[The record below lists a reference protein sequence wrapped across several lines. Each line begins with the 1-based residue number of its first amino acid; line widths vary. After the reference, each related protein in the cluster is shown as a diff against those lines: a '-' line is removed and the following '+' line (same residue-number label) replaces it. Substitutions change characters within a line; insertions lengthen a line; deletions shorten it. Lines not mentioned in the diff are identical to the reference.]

1 MESLSENLS
10 LFSVN
15 KQLLAELKIQ
25 NGLLLQSVQQ
35 QDEIKTEI
43 SKLTYLLNAFTSGGT
58 PHRSYVPDHFLA
70 AYLALVGP
78 SLGKRI
84 SEDNADPQEVLKGC
98 IVIAKEMLSEVN
110 AYHQSNA
117 PGQEALENALQ
128 FSRDPW
134 SEDGAD
140 TPESSD
146 DGF

>member
-15 KQLLAELKIQ
+15 KQLLAEMKIQ

-43 SKLTYLLNAFTSGGT
+43 QKLVYLLNAFSSGGT
-58 PHRSYVPDHFLA
+58 PVRSYLPDHFLS

-84 SEDNADPQEVLKGC
+84 SDDNADPAEVLKGC
-98 IVIAKEMLSEVN
+98 IVIAREMLAEIN
-110 AYHQSNA
+110 AYNESSA
-117 PGQEALENALQ
+117 PGQEAVKNALQ
-128 FSRDPW
+128 FSADPW
-134 SEDGAD
+134 GPEDVEQNGA
-140 TPESSD
+140 
-146 DGF
+146 